1 MEYDVAYLGYIR
13 PLGDLLYM
21 NNQNTSYDIRGQ
33 KAVACFLAPLHSSN
47 YLKDFLY
54 PFHRDGYHI
63 SHGGGYKKESIPR
76 EAFIRDAIGDC
87 PLCLEP
93 VIDRPIH
100 QVNSFYHI

>member
-63 SHGGGYKKESIPR
+63 SHGGGYKKGVNPAGGFHQRCHRGLSTLL
-76 EAFIRDAIGDC
+76 GTS
-87 PLCLEP
+87 
-93 VIDRPIH
+93 DRPS
-100 QVNSFYHI
+100 NPPG